1 MDFKKVKL
9 VFFLFLAIII
19 LHFIA
24 NAVGLYKTEIVWF
37 DNVLHALAGFAF
49 GLLWLRIREKSS
61 WVSVLAFVLV
71 VALAWELFEF
81 LFLTFFTKY
90 AHSTG
95 IYSLSVGEAA
105 FDTLSNLVGGFA
117 LILWARKEIKYKKL

>member
-1 MDFKKVKL
+1 MKFSLKTVL
-9 VFFLFLAIII
+9 LLFLAIII

-24 NAVGLYKTEIVWF
+24 NAVGLYKTEVVWF

-49 GLLWLRIREKSS
+49 GLLWLRMREKSS
-61 WVSVLAFVLV
+61 AVSVLAFVLA
-71 VALAWELFEF
+71 VALSWELLEF

-95 IYSLSVGEAA
+95 IYSLSVEEAA
-105 FDTLSNLVGGFA
+105 ADTLSNLVGGFA
-117 LILWARKEIKYKKL
+117 LVLWGRKDKVIKSLN